1 MKDKLE
7 LDELGLRLQAAR
19 PLLVTRVT
27 PGELMPDG
35 GQAFQLEPGIL
46 DHPLEWTNS
55 TARVNTPPAVLVR
68 LITASSVSATNGS
81 ISVRL
86 KSRARSY

>member
-27 PGELMPDG
+27 RGELMPDG
-35 GQAFQLEPGIL
+35 GMEFFLEPGIL
-46 DHPLEWTNS
+46 DHPLEWDELD
-55 TARVNTPPAVLVR
+55 RE
-68 LITASSVSATNGS
+68 G
-81 ISVRL
+81 
-86 KSRARSY
+86 